1 MSALPTSTFPRSRRP
16 RKLVSYTPTTTAVP
30 IYTCPVNVYCQVTLI
45 VTTNISIS
53 TAKISLHHVRPTETV
68 GTQNALY
75 YQVDLITSTVMEDD
89 GVKYLSPGDAI
100 WVSCTAAATATITL
114 YGIEE

>member
-45 VTTNISIS
+45 VTTNISTSATQIS
-53 TAKISLHHVRPTETV
+53 VYHVRPTETV

-75 YQVDLITSTVMEDD
+75 YEVNLTKASVMQDD
-89 GVKYLSPGDAI
+89 GVKFLSPGDAI
-100 WVSCTAAATATITL
+100 WVACTTAANATITL